1 MISLTD
7 IELRRGTKVLLTEAE
22 LVIHPGQ
29 HIGIIG
35 ANGCGK
41 SSLFKLLLGQV
52 APDAGNLFIPRD
64 WRIAHMAQELA
75 TSENSAVDFVLDGD
89 VELRRAEAAIEKALL
104 DEDNNRLANEYEKMD
119 TMGGFDAH
127 YRAEQLLHGLG
138 FHQSEIDRP
147 VSSFSG
153 GWRIRLNLAQALM
166 SPSDLM
172 MLDEPTNHLDLDATL
187 WLEQW
192 LKQYPGTLLIISHDR
207 DFIDNVVE
215 RIVHVEN
222 QKTNSY
228 KGNYS
233 TFERVRGERLA
244 LQQASFEKQQK
255 RRQEVE
261 GFIARFRAKASKA
274 KQAQSRVKELQR
286 MEDVAPAHVDS
297 PFYFKFPEPKK
308 AHSALVNISRGDLGY
323 ANKKILS
330 HVNFDLHPGTRIGL
344 LGPNGAGKSTLI
356 NSLTGDLDLLSGERV
371 YGENIKV
378 GYFAQHQLEV
388 LDMQASAVL
397 HLQRITPKATDQEI
411 RNFLGGFDFHN
422 DKALDPIKDFSGG
435 EKARL
440 ALAIIVWQKPNLLL
454 LDEPTN
460 HLDLEMRHALT
471 MALQGYE
478 GALVVIS
485 HDRHLLRNTVDEFY
499 LVAEGTVTEF
509 DGDLKDYQNWLKNYV
524 RDPGASEPTVV
535 AAPAEE
541 KAPVANK
548 APAVNKVPVASQAP
562 ADKKLARQQS
572 AEDRKKLAP
581 LNKQMKALDAKIAK
595 GQKQLQAIEE
605 QLADGTIYEESQA
618 DVLKNCLA
626 EQVNVKNAMTN
637 LEEEWLETQ
646 ELIESMS

>member
-29 HIGIIG
+29 NIGIIG

-89 VELRRAEAAIEKALL
+89 VELRRAEVAIEKALL
-104 DEDNNRLANEYEKMD
+104 NEDNNRLAIEYEKMD
-119 TMGGFDAH
+119 SMGGFDAH

-255 RRQEVE
+255 RRKEVE
-261 GFIARFRAKASKA
+261 SFIARFRAKASKA

-323 ANKKILS
+323 TKKKILS
-330 HVNFDLHPGTRIGL
+330 QVNFDLHPGTRIGL

-397 HLQRITPKATDQEI
+397 HLQRISPKATDQEV

-499 LVAEGTVTEF
+499 LVADGAVTEF
-509 DGDLKDYQNWLKNYV
+509 DGDLKDYQNWLKNYI
-524 RDPGASEPTVV
+524 RDPGAAAELAGVATPVV
-535 AAPAEE
+535 NKAAAVT
-541 KAPVANK
+541 KAPVAK
-548 APAVNKVPVASQAP
+548 EAP

-581 LNKQMKALDAKIAK
+581 LNKQMKALDAKLAK
-595 GQKQLQAIEE
+595 VQKQLQAIEE
-605 QLADGTIYEESQA
+605 QLADGAIYEDSQSEA
-618 DVLKNCLA
+618 LKKCLA
-626 EQVNVKNAMTN
+626 EQVTVKTTVAN

-646 ELIESMS
+646 ELIDSMS